1 MQDAFVKGA
10 SEIRLKSQ
18 CFDTGFNR
26 EENTRRQ
33 CNAVDWISNTI
44 SEIFPW
50 ETNVIKRRQAQLHA
64 KTETAKTI
72 CRYRKV
78 LNTENYL
85 IIEHLTLS

>member
-44 SEIFPW
+44 SEIFP
-50 ETNVIKRRQAQLHA
+50 
-64 KTETAKTI
+64 
-72 CRYRKV
+72 
-78 LNTENYL
+78 
-85 IIEHLTLS
+85 